1 MATATI
7 LLADDDRLWT
17 DSMAHLL
24 ESRGY
29 RVLRA
34 RTGVDALYQVHMRR
48 PDLVLLNPDLPQ
60 LSGWKVC
67 QRLRRA
73 PEMAGVKVVL
83 LTLEAMAAYRAGA
96 DGYLPKGGQVEPT
109 LPLVRAFRYPAQGI
123 LGDFIHGRGMAAA

>member
-1 MATATI
+1 MTTATI
-7 LLADDDRLWT
+7 LLADDDRVWT
-17 DSMAHLL
+17 DAMSRLL
-24 ESRGY
+24 EARGY

-67 QRLRRA
+67 QRLRQA
-73 PEMAGVKVVL
+73 PGLGGVRVVL
-83 LTLEAMAAYRAGA
+83 LTLNADAAYRAGA
-96 DGYLPKGGQVEPT
+96 DGYLPKGGQAEPN

-123 LGDFIHGRGMAAA
+123 LADFIRGREMAA